1 MKKIYFSILSFCA
14 ISFGMNAQNNAAIS
28 ACLNGSNVQ
37 ISFDNSMN
45 CAAAPGDLSAMT
57 DIGFH
62 SGADSWSTVIP
73 WDDAG
78 AITAQNDGAG
88 VFTLTMDPAAYYGV
102 AASTVHFV
110 YNGGPADPANP
121 WASEGKDD
129 DGAGGCADFMVDV
142 AALSPCSGTSVE
154 EVSLKDIITVSPNPA
169 NESTFF
175 NLILRDYKDV
185 QISVYDI
192 TGKLVDNVAN
202 TVLVKGSHAIEYN
215 TSSLNAGVYIYKL
228 SSGTQSTTGKLI
240 KK

>member
-14 ISFGMNAQNNAAIS
+14 ISFGFNAQNNAAIS

-45 CAAAPGDLSAMT
+45 CAAAPGDLSAMA

-78 AITAQNDGAG
+78 AVTAQN
-88 VFTLTMDPAAYYGV
+88 
-102 AASTVHFV
+102 
-110 YNGGPADPANP
+110 
-121 WASEGKDD
+121 

-192 TGKLVDNVAN
+192 TGKLVDNVTN
-202 TVLVKGSHAIEYN
+202 TVLAKGSHAIEYN
-215 TSSLNAGVYIYKL
+215 TSLLNAGVYIYKL

>member
-1 MKKIYFSILSFCA
+1 
-14 ISFGMNAQNNAAIS
+14 
-28 ACLNGSNVQ
+28 
-37 ISFDNSMN
+37 
-45 CAAAPGDLSAMT
+45 
-57 DIGFH
+57 
-62 SGADSWSTVIP
+62 
-73 WDDAG
+73 
-78 AITAQNDGAG
+78 
-88 VFTLTMDPAAYYGV
+88 MDPAAYYGV

-192 TGKLVDNVAN
+192 TGKLVDNVTN
-202 TVLVKGSHAIEYN
+202 TVLAKGSHAIEYN

-228 SSGTQSTTGKLI
+228 SSGTESTTGKLI